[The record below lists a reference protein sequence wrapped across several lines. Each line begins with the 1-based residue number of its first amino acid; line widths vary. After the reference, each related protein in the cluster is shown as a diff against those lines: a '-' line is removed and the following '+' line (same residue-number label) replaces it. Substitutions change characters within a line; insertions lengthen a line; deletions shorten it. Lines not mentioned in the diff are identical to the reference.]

1 MDAHLLLSVRPFSQ
15 PLLALP
21 SGLMNEVAAAG
32 VKEIMHGL
40 SKTDLLSSRPIW
52 LKSLLSA

>member
-21 SGLMNEVAAAG
+21 SGLMNEVAAVG